1 MAFKVVCVDKDSG
14 SRYNDCRC
22 IETIGYE
29 VLDSVFKRTP
39 EQIHEKIEEDDREFY
54 ILENGERTY
63 LEAKER
69 LGTKYVRTK
78 PNDTEE
84 DNLLSQEGCARY

>member
-1 MAFKVVCVDKDSG
+1 
-14 SRYNDCRC
+14 
-22 IETIGYE
+22 
-29 VLDSVFKRTP
+29 LDSVVKRTP
-39 EQIHEKIEEDDREFY
+39 EQIHDKIEEEDREFY

-69 LGTKYVRTK
+69 LGTKYVRTR

-84 DNLLSQEGCARY
+84 DNLLSQGSCARY